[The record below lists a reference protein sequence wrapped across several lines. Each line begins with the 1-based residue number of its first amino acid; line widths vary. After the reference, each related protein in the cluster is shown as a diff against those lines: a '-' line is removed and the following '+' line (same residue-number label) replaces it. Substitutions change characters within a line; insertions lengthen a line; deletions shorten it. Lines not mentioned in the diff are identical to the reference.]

1 MADRTPFLKI
11 YSDDWF
17 AGTRML
23 TMEQKGFFMECLM
36 LMWDRKA
43 GIPCDPSWLS
53 RAIRID
59 PRTARRLTCDLL
71 KLGKLHD
78 DDGTLINKRMLGD
91 IAAHNS
97 RSNSGRSQPDL
108 REKSAEDRPK
118 IEPKKSENQMKSTVA
133 RTNSETPIFQ
143 KPYSRDQ
150 IGESDRSEFDAASER
165 PSAYDDLKKHF
176 NGSTAAMVDQIEADM
191 GGNCRRNA
199 VNWLAATVSAHGPG
213 PVAQAFAMIVEKQ
226 ARGEIV
232 ARVLGHWSKLA
243 GSLKANARQPIAS
256 TPRRTIADALAAHR
270 AQGAA
275 A

>member
-53 RAIRID
+53 RAIHID

-118 IEPKKSENQMKSTVA
+118 
-133 RTNSETPIFQ
+133 
-143 KPYSRDQ
+143 